1 MPTLRSRG
9 GTRSSGRLGL
19 TVCFLLTGTSVA
31 VWSARIPDV
40 QQHVQARPAEF
51 GLALFAGAVG
61 ALIAMHLSGRWL
73 VRVSAP
79 VLLKV
84 AVTAVAVTLLGPAL
98 VDSVLALSVAL
109 FLQGFAHG
117 SMAVAMNTCAV
128 DVERRLARP
137 VMSSFHSAFSVG
149 GLAGAL
155 IGAGSTRLGV
165 APLLLFMAVC
175 SAQLIVLAAVWRSL
189 PSNVGKQRGETD
201 KGIRLDVQRSRE
213 TRNRLLLLGSLA
225 IAAMMCEG
233 SVSDWCGIYLRDQL
247 DATPRQAPVAYASYA
262 VAMTVGRL
270 MGDAAATRWGRQ
282 RLLRY
287 SAAVAAVG
295 LALAVSAVEPGLGI
309 AGFALFGLGQACVMP
324 QLVSL
329 AGRAEGINAGRAV
342 ARVVGLSQVGFL
354 VGPMVM
360 GSVAQSMSLRIA
372 FALTVLLS
380 LLIAVARV
388 PDGSLKGSADHA
400 AGLTGPPGVT
410 E

>member
-1 MPTLRSRG
+1 MPALRSRS
-9 GTRSSGRLGL
+9 RSRPQSSGRLGL

-40 QQHVQARPAEF
+40 QQHVRARPAEF

-61 ALIAMHLSGRWL
+61 ALIAMQLSGRWL
-73 VRVSAP
+73 VRVP
-79 VLLKV
+79 THVLLKV
-84 AVTAVAVTLLGPAL
+84 AATAVAVTLLGPAL

-117 SMAVAMNTCAV
+117 CMAVAMNTCAV

-137 VMSSFHSAFSVG
+137 VMSSFHSAFSFG
-149 GLAGAL
+149 SLAGAL
-155 IGAGSTRLGV
+155 IGAGSTRIGMTPV
-165 APLLLFMAVC
+165 LLFTAVC
-175 SAQLIVLAAVWRSL
+175 GAQLAGLSAIWRSL
-189 PSNVGKQRGETD
+189 PSSVGKQHEEAST
-201 KGIRLDVQRSRE
+201 GIRPDARRGRE
-213 TRNRLLLLGSLA
+213 TRNRLILLGSLA

-247 DATPRQAPVAYASYA
+247 DATPQQAPLAYASYA

-270 MGDAAATRWGRQ
+270 LGDAAATRWGGQ

-295 LALAVSAVEPGLGI
+295 LALAVSATEPGLGI

-329 AGRAEGINAGRAV
+329 AGRTEGINTGRAV

-354 VGPMVM
+354 IGPMVM
-360 GSVAQSMSLRIA
+360 GGVAQSTSLRIA
-372 FALTVLLS
+372 FALTVLLC

-388 PDGSLKGSADHA
+388 PDGSLEGSHQ
-400 AGLTGPPGVT
+400 P
-410 E
+410 